1 MRPATSATAAMKVSW
16 RLGFNYKP
24 RTQAV
29 RKIEFLQSLI
39 VVALI
44 ATAAA
49 AIAIG
54 GRQPTSGTIVG
65 KISDKW
71 TGRRIWAVDSFAS
84 VVTDDGGTVT
94 VAIGDQYSHLHPG
107 FRYAIDFVDGR
118 AVAAKRLSD

>member
-1 MRPATSATAAMKVSW
+1 MR
-16 RLGFNYKP
+16 R
-24 RTQAV
+24 
-29 RKIEFLQSLI
+29 IEFLQSFI

-49 AIAIG
+49 AVVIG

-65 KISDKW
+65 KVADKW
-71 TGRRIWAVDSFAS
+71 TGRRIWTVDSFAS
-84 VVTDDGGTVT
+84 VATDDGGTAT

-107 FRYAIDFVDGR
+107 FRYAIEIVDGR